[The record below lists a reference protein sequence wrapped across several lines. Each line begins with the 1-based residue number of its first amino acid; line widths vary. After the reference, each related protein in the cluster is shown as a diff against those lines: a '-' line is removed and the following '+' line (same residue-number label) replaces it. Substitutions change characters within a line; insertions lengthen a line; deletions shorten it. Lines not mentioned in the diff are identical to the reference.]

1 MRYTYPVKPKRITSP
16 DNPVIKGLRR
26 IGKARAGRR
35 AFIVEG
41 PHLIVSALD
50 ASAEVKQVFFAEG
63 FKGRGLLRRLSALP
77 VEMYE
82 IPVSLIRR
90 LSGTET
96 PQGVFAVVSL
106 KQARLDELG
115 PDERDLIAVSDGVS
129 DPGNMGTLIRA
140 ADAAGADA
148 VLALPG
154 SCDPFMPKAL
164 RASAGSVFN
173 IPVVHTDS
181 GEFLEW
187 AKKNRIRLVFTAGDA
202 EKSIYEAD
210 LSGPLAFIFGN
221 ESRGVSP
228 ALRDASSMGLR
239 VPIFGKA
246 ESLNVAVTAA
256 LCLYEARRR
265 QGHPT
270 KGSHD

>member
-1 MRYTYPVKPKRITSP
+1 MRYTYPVRPKRITSP
-16 DNPVIKGLRR
+16 DNPLIKALRR
-26 IGKARAGRR
+26 VKGGAGRK
-35 AFIVEG
+35 AFIIEG
-41 PHLIVSALD
+41 PHLIESALD
-50 ASAEVKQVFFAEG
+50 ASAVPLRVFFAEG
-63 FKGRGLLRRLSALP
+63 FKGRGLLLRLSAQP

-82 IPVSLIRR
+82 IPESLIRR

-96 PQGVFAVVSL
+96 PQGILAVVSL

-115 PDERDLIAVSDGVS
+115 PKERDLIAVSDGVS

-164 RASAGSVFN
+164 RAAAGSVFN
-173 IPVVHTDS
+173 IPVVHADS
-181 GEFLEW
+181 GEFLMW
-187 AKKNRIRLVFTAGDA
+187 AKKNGIRLVFTAGDA
-202 EKSIYEAD
+202 EMSVYEAD
-210 LSGPLAFIFGN
+210 LTGPLALVFGN

-228 ALRDASSMGLR
+228 GLRAASGTGLR

-256 LCLYEARRR
+256 LCLYEARRQR
-265 QGHPT
+265 RAV
-270 KGSHD
+270 SRD